1 MACLNF
7 DMCFANPYRV
17 LCGGR
22 RKIEFGSWLLMRE
35 NEYGALI
42 GPAPYQ
48 EHGRREWQ
56 MEPSAPRRGVR
67 RDRSSSRSYPMVLWV
82 SSTQL
87 DRSSR
92 EQSET
97 GPFVQLDWTG
107 LDWILVLLQGRRSW
121 CCSRARSSRR

>member
-56 MEPSAPRRGVR
+56 MEPSASPNTERGA
-67 RDRSSSRSYPMVLWV
+67 SL
-82 SSTQL
+82 
-87 DRSSR
+87 
-92 EQSET
+92 
-97 GPFVQLDWTG
+97 
-107 LDWILVLLQGRRSW
+107 RRSTVHPA
-121 CCSRARSSRR
+121 SVA